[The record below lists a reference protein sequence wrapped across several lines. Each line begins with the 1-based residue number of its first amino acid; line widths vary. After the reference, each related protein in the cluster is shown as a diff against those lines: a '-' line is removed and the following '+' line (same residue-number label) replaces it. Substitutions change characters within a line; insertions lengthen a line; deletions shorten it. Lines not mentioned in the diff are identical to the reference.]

1 MDRAAT
7 VRKRCFARMSPPYQ
21 EHLENRLGEVSGREG
36 CMSIGPGDPRLQSAV
51 SEFLDGPTK
60 RRELEVSHHIKGE
73 KAAKD
78 MGASKNGTAKD
89 SAKSSGAMK
98 SSTQKPTKGK

>member
-1 MDRAAT
+1 M
-7 VRKRCFARMSPPYQ
+7 
-21 EHLENRLGEVSGREG
+21 
-36 CMSIGPGDPRLQSAV
+36 
-51 SEFLDGPTK
+51 
-60 RRELEVSHHIKGE
+60 SHHIKGE